1 MRFFL
6 AITALVAAVTAAPSA
21 DVAAVNQMA
30 AMTLAEADASC
41 GNGASLYC
49 CDKSKQGGDTG
60 SPGQA
65 GGVGLL
71 GAIVGVNGLLQ
82 GLLGQCS
89 KININAIGAAGVLNQ
104 ECTARAACCQNTP
117 SVAHHGLVN
126 IALPCIPINSLVG

>member
-89 KININAIGAAGVLNQ
+89 KININGK
-104 ECTARAACCQNTP
+104 P
-117 SVAHHGLVN
+117 SVAHASRLVLTTPQPLAPPAFSTKSARL
-126 IALPCIPINSLVG
+126 ALPAARTPPRS